1 MAVSAGYL
9 AKLQRAVRIKTLTAD
24 ASAELTDLIEEC
36 RRDLEQLGVLSTK
49 TTDETDSLILGAV
62 RCYVRWK
69 MAQTPDDEAG
79 NRADYAQM
87 RDELR
92 RHREYIGYTVTF
104 AITDGTDPVADAE
117 VTFNGETIATGA
129 AGTAVFYGID
139 AGTAQEYT
147 IECDG
152 YVAITDDVEIT
163 ATATITVALTGV

>member
-9 AKLQRAVRIKTLTAD
+9 AKMQRAVRIKTLTAD

-36 RRDLEQLGVLSTK
+36 RRDLERLGILSTK
-49 TTDETDSLILGAV
+49 ATDETDSLILGAV

-79 NRADYAQM
+79 NRMDYAQM

-104 AITDGTDPVADAE
+104 AVTDGTDPVADAE
-117 VTFNGETIATGA
+117 VTFNGETITTGA
-129 AGTAVFYGID
+129 AGTAVFYGVD
-139 AGTAQEYT
+139 AGAAQEYA
-147 IECDG
+147 IECEG
-152 YVAITDDVEIT
+152 YETVTDDVEIT
-163 ATATITVALTGV
+163 ATATVAVALSEV